1 MDAVGGPVVQRLE
14 PGEDLLQHLERH
26 RRVGLGLFVR
36 VEREVVVGESVEEI
50 DLLGDVGEPFAA
62 GLQQRR
68 DLGGG
73 IRLVLHALADERLS
87 GSGEVLGRHIAD
99 IVGVEVGELFDVEN
113 GGGLGDARNVEGLG
127 QLGHGEE
134 LLLGALAARRPAEER
149 HIVENGGRQEALR
162 LEVLVAR
169 VAVALGHFVLA
180 VAHDGGAVDV
190 GRDLPAERLVEQVV
204 LRRGGK
210 VLAAADHMGDAH
222 EMIVDDVGEVVGRQA
237 VALQKHLI
245 VKRLVLHRDV
255 AEDGVVEGGGA
266 LLGDALADDVGLAG
280 GDAGLCFLKRQVAAG
295 IVRAVEL
302 AGILGALRLFAEA
315 VIGAAALD
323 EQLGVFAV
331 GVAALGLDVGSH
343 GAADVGAFVVVESA
357 LGQRAVDD
365 VGRALDEAALVGIL
379 DAEDEGAARV
389 ARNEPGVERGAQ
401 VADVHIAGGGGS
413 EARADL
419 AVRDLRLHLVEVR
432 HIKGHGVTS

>member
-1 MDAVGGPVVQRLE
+1 
-14 PGEDLLQHLERH
+14 
-26 RRVGLGLFVR
+26 
-36 VEREVVVGESVEEI
+36 
-50 DLLGDVGEPFAA
+50 
-62 GLQQRR
+62 
-68 DLGGG
+68 
-73 IRLVLHALADERLS
+73 
-87 GSGEVLGRHIAD
+87 
-99 IVGVEVGELFDVEN
+99 
-113 GGGLGDARNVEGLG
+113 
-127 QLGHGEE
+127 
-134 LLLGALAARRPAEER
+134 
-149 HIVENGGRQEALR
+149 
-162 LEVLVAR
+162 
-169 VAVALGHFVLA
+169 
-180 VAHDGGAVDV
+180 
-190 GRDLPAERLVEQVV
+190 
-204 LRRGGK
+204 
-210 VLAAADHMGDAH
+210 MGDAH

-237 VALQKHLI
+237 VALQKHLV
-245 VKRLVLHRDV
+245 VKRFVLHRDV

-343 GAADVGAFVVVESA
+343 GAADVGAFVVVEPA
-357 LGQRAVDD
+357 LGERAVDHI
-365 VGRALDEAALVGIL
+365 GRALDEAALVGIL

-389 ARNEPGVERGAQ
+389 ARNEPSVERGAQ
-401 VADVHIAGGGGS
+401 VANVHIAGGGGS

-419 AVRDLRLHLVEVR
+419 TMRDLRLHLVEVR

>member
-1 MDAVGGPVVQRLE
+1 MAV
-14 PGEDLLQHLERH
+14 
-26 RRVGLGLFVR
+26 
-36 VEREVVVGESVEEI
+36 
-50 DLLGDVGEPFAA
+50 
-62 GLQQRR
+62 
-68 DLGGG
+68 
-73 IRLVLHALADERLS
+73 
-87 GSGEVLGRHIAD
+87 
-99 IVGVEVGELFDVEN
+99 
-113 GGGLGDARNVEGLG
+113 
-127 QLGHGEE
+127 
-134 LLLGALAARRPAEER
+134 
-149 HIVENGGRQEALR
+149 
-162 LEVLVAR
+162 
-169 VAVALGHFVLA
+169 
-180 VAHDGGAVDV
+180 
-190 GRDLPAERLVEQVV
+190 
-204 LRRGGK
+204 
-210 VLAAADHMGDAH
+210 
-222 EMIVDDVGEVVGRQA
+222 
-237 VALQKHLI
+237 
-245 VKRLVLHRDV
+245 
-255 AEDGVVEGGGA
+255 
-266 LLGDALADDVGLAG
+266 
-280 GDAGLCFLKRQVAAG
+280 

-302 AGILGALRLFAEA
+302 AGILGALHLFAEA

-343 GAADVGAFVVVESA
+343 GTADVGAFVVVESA

>member
-1 MDAVGGPVVQRLE
+1 M
-14 PGEDLLQHLERH
+14 
-26 RRVGLGLFVR
+26 
-36 VEREVVVGESVEEI
+36 
-50 DLLGDVGEPFAA
+50 
-62 GLQQRR
+62 
-68 DLGGG
+68 
-73 IRLVLHALADERLS
+73 
-87 GSGEVLGRHIAD
+87 
-99 IVGVEVGELFDVEN
+99 
-113 GGGLGDARNVEGLG
+113 
-127 QLGHGEE
+127 
-134 LLLGALAARRPAEER
+134 
-149 HIVENGGRQEALR
+149 
-162 LEVLVAR
+162 
-169 VAVALGHFVLA
+169 
-180 VAHDGGAVDV
+180 
-190 GRDLPAERLVEQVV
+190 
-204 LRRGGK
+204 
-210 VLAAADHMGDAH
+210 
-222 EMIVDDVGEVVGRQA
+222 
-237 VALQKHLI
+237 
-245 VKRLVLHRDV
+245 
-255 AEDGVVEGGGA
+255 EGGGA

-389 ARNEPGVERGAQ
+389 ARNEPGIERGAQ

>member
-1 MDAVGGPVVQRLE
+1 MCD
-14 PGEDLLQHLERH
+14 DK
-26 RRVGLGLFVR
+26 
-36 VEREVVVGESVEEI
+36 SVKSCKCNKRFNDSIGHEI
-50 DLLGDVGEPFAA
+50 
-62 GLQQRR
+62 
-68 DLGGG
+68 
-73 IRLVLHALADERLS
+73 
-87 GSGEVLGRHIAD
+87 
-99 IVGVEVGELFDVEN
+99 
-113 GGGLGDARNVEGLG
+113 
-127 QLGHGEE
+127 
-134 LLLGALAARRPAEER
+134 
-149 HIVENGGRQEALR
+149 
-162 LEVLVAR
+162 
-169 VAVALGHFVLA
+169 
-180 VAHDGGAVDV
+180 
-190 GRDLPAERLVEQVV
+190 
-204 LRRGGK
+204 K
-210 VLAAADHMGDAH
+210 VLNQVLQRKLIYSAKDKG
-222 EMIVDDVGEVVGRQA
+222 VDKLTLMHGWIIAYLYD
-237 VALQKHLI
+237 
-245 VKRLVLHRDV
+245 HRD
-255 AEDGVVEGGGA
+255 EDVYQKDIENAFSIARSTVTSILKL

-280 GDAGLCFLKRQVAAG
+280 GDAGLRFLKRQVAAG

-343 GAADVGAFVVVESA
+343 GTADVGAFVVVESA

-389 ARNEPGVERGAQ
+389 ARDEPGVERGAQ